1 LEDLF
6 AYQLAVEFK
15 LEVYDVLKRHPRTQR
30 DFRWLDQLTDAASG
44 IESNIAEAWGRY
56 GRREM
61 QQYLKVSRSCL
72 LEAKVRLIDGVHRG
86 HYPLDALGPA
96 LRLWRRCWEAL
107 NRFMASLRRFDD
119 ADDPPRR
126 GRRRQ
131 PRRPRPPSKP
141 DRSRGP

>member
-1 LEDLF
+1 MGVRRLEDLF

-44 IESNIAEAWGRY
+44 IESNIAEAWARY

-61 QQYLKVSRSCL
+61 QQYLRVAKSCL
-72 LEAKVRLIDGVHRG
+72 LESRTRLIDGTHRG
-86 HYPLDALGPA
+86 HYLPEAIGAA

-107 NRFMASLRRFDD
+107 LRFMASLRKFDG
-119 ADDPPRR
+119 DDPRPR
-126 GRRRQ
+126 
-131 PRRPRPPSKP
+131 RRPR
-141 DRSRGP
+141 